1 MIRTEIASALALG
14 IALAASAPAA
24 LAQPAPVGG
33 TMWNESEAGWQGT
46 WTRLGR
52 TKDWNAVW
60 TKGGKVVRANLV
72 ITIRGNDVQIDR
84 RDFEGSGAGRGCTYN
99 GKISGRIV
107 SGTYGCD
114 WAPNPMKWSATIVQ

>member
-1 MIRTEIASALALG
+1 MIRTEIASALAFG

-24 LAQPAPVGG
+24 LAQSAPAGG
-33 TMWNESEAGWQGT
+33 TMWNESESGWQGT

-60 TKGGKVVRANLV
+60 TKGGKIVRANLV

>member
-1 MIRTEIASALALG
+1 MRIEIATALALG
-14 IALAASAPAA
+14 AMILTTTPAA
-24 LAQPAPVGG
+24 WAQPAPVGG

-52 TKDWNAVW
+52 TNDWNAVW

-72 ITIRGNDVQIDR
+72 IDIRGSDVYVSRQ
-84 RDFEGSGAGRGCTYN
+84 DFEGPGAGKGCAYT
-99 GKISGRIV
+99 GKIRGRIV

-114 WAPNPMKWSATIVQ
+114 WAPNPMKWNATIVQ